1 MDFGPDLTPYE
12 EEMPKAWQDMLDDME
27 KSGGNINHRESVKAR
42 IDIALM
48 ADQIMHEQYGADVQ
62 RKHEKRLEDRREA
75 FQETMT
81 KRAEDFQIALEQKE
95 QQRHDAAMSS
105 AELDRTAAKNA
116 AEATARSAK
125 ALNWATW
132 VLAAATVVLVY
143 VTAAHGG

>member
-1 MDFGPDLTPYE
+1 MDLGPDLTPYE

-27 KSGGNINHRESVKAR
+27 KSGSNINHREAIKAR

-62 RKHEKRLEDRREA
+62 RKHEKDLEDRREA
-75 FQETMT
+75 FQTAMA
-81 KRAEDFQIALEQKE
+81 KRTEDFQVSLDEKE
-95 QQRHDAAMSS
+95 QQRHDAAMAS
-105 AELDRTAAKNA
+105 AKLDRTAAENA
-116 AEATARSAK
+116 AKASSRSAK

-143 VTAAHGG
+143 VTATHGG